1 MAQLVKLLDYV
12 SRYENDLTRYPNQF
26 LRLKKYQWNRMAIQW
41 ETGGIQPLENDEHL
55 IQEIEEPKKKKG
67 FPLLLQL
74 FKGKKEIEEIEE
86 QVIEEQVIEEEQD
99 DFGFNP
105 NMIYQPNS
113 REQLRKLY
121 LDQLFHFQIKWAS
134 STLMDKSRVAPKYMR
149 DSLLRSFLQE
159 LPDSYLLFYEPIIK
173 LQKAPIELDIILM
186 TPVECICITVIEAE
200 DLAAFSDADN
210 RFWIKR
216 IGDEEVKV
224 LNPLISLNRMT
235 KIVSQLFKEK
245 EIDFPVRKYLISRN
259 GYIDYPLGGFDL
271 EIIDRRSYEEW
282 FNSMKRMSTPLKFTQ
297 FRATQAI
304 LDVGQ
309 TTAMSQLLEE
319 EDYAENQADE
329 E

>member
-26 LRLKKYQWNRMAIQW
+26 LRLKKYQWNRMSVQW
-41 ETGGIQPLENDEHL
+41 EAGGLLPIENDEDH
-55 IQEIEEPKKKKG
+55 IPEIEEPKKKKG
-67 FPLLLQL
+67 FPSFLQL
-74 FKGKKEIEEIEE
+74 FKGKKEVEEIEEIED
-86 QVIEEQVIEEEQD
+86 QPVEEEED

-105 NMIYQPNS
+105 NLIYQPNS

-159 LPDSYLLFYEPIIK
+159 LPDSYLLFYDPIIK

-186 TPVECICITVIEAE
+186 TPVECLCITVIEAE
-200 DLAAFSDADN
+200 DLAAFSDEDN
-210 RFWIKR
+210 RFWLKR

-235 KIVSQLFKEK
+235 KIVTQLLKEQ
-245 EIDFPVRKYLISRN
+245 EIDFPVRKCLISRN

-271 EIIDRRSYEEW
+271 EVIDRRSYDAW
-282 FNSMKRMSTPLKFTQ
+282 FNSLKKMSTPLKFTQ
-297 FRATQAI
+297 FRAAQTL

-309 TTAMSQLLEE
+309 TTAMSRLLDE
-319 EDYAENQADE
+319 EDYAETE
-329 E
+329 EEE